1 MNARA
6 HLPPS
11 AALDIPATGDAIY
24 RRIFEFTP
32 DALLVVDAAGRI
44 SLANAQAEKLFGY
57 RREDLIGQPVELLV
71 PSRYADR
78 HVAHRTRF
86 NAEPHCRQMGS
97 GLELSVRRRDG
108 SEMPVDIM
116 LSPMDLGAAR
126 YTLFVVRDITER
138 KAAADQLRQQTEELQ
153 RLHAALR
160 EQASRDSLT
169 GLLNRRAFHE
179 LASQMLKTARRRKE
193 SVALFMIDLD
203 HFKRINDRYGHAEGD
218 LVLKR
223 VGDTLL
229 ATARENDIVARYGGE
244 EFVMA
249 LLGVDTPESLI
260 AAERVRMAI
269 AGIADTRQRITT
281 SIGVA
286 SLPSPAE
293 KGDTAQ
299 QLEALLAAADRALYA
314 AKRGGRNRICHV
326 HSLPGA
332 RSGTPAP

>member
-11 AALDIPATGDAIY
+11 AAPDIPATGDAIY

-44 SLANAQAEKLFGY
+44 SLVNAQAEKLFGY

-71 PSRYADR
+71 PSRYAAR
-78 HVAHRTRF
+78 HAEHRACFGGEAHSR
-86 NAEPHCRQMGS
+86 PMGS
-97 GLELSVRRRDG
+97 AIELFARRADG
-108 SEMPVDIM
+108 SELPVDIM

-126 YTLFVVRDITER
+126 LTLCVVRDITER

-179 LASQMLKTARRRKE
+179 LASQMLKTAHRRKE
-193 SVALFMIDLD
+193 GVSLFMIDLD

-249 LLGVDTPESLI
+249 LLGVDAPESLI

-299 QLEALLAAADRALYA
+299 QLEALLADADRALYA
-314 AKRGGRNRICHV
+314 AKRGGRNRTCHV

-332 RSGTPAP
+332 GMPTP